1 MRHPVESI
9 TVTVPI
15 PGKYC
20 DPNVRTQSFQARASH
35 IAKARKTGCL
45 VMTDA
50 INRLK
55 ENRRFLS
62 LPWSS
67 VEANIK
73 WFHKTV
79 RFRDVQNIIATLKA
93 TFDGF
98 QDAGIV
104 VDDNVISTFTVERL
118 KDADDPRVEITL
130 TRCDAEMEAT

>member
-1 MRHPVESI
+1 MRKPVKSI

-20 DPNVRTQSFQARASH
+20 DPNVRTQSYQARASH
-35 IAKARKTGCL
+35 IAKARKIGQL
-45 VMTDA
+45 VMNDA
-50 INRLK
+50 ISELWEK
-55 ENRRFLS
+55 RRFVS
-62 LPWSS
+62 APWSS
-67 VEANIK
+67 VSAHIK
-73 WFHKTV
+73 WFHKTI

-130 TRCDAEMEAT
+130 TRCDAEMEAA